1 MPMVG
6 YILGLDD
13 CHASNLMLDRTSEK
27 VVHIDFGKAME
38 VTGID
43 GTFRMPYE
51 YVMDVLREN
60 RDSLMAVLEAYS
72 TTISKTSS
80 RLPETGKQQHYQS
93 HLSTINEEDNEHES
107 TVGEK
112 NATTTYS
119 RTRSNNTSTQV
130 ELLIQQA
137 TSHENLCQLDIGWCP
152 F

>member
-60 RDSLMAVLEAYS
+60 RDSLKGVLEAYS
-72 TTISKTSS
+72 TTISKASS
-80 RLPETGKQQHYQS
+80 RFPET
-93 HLSTINEEDNEHES
+93 DNEHKS

-137 TSHENLCQLDIGWCP
+137 TSHENLCQLYIGWCP